1 MLKYFSILPNYFIE
15 FTITRMNRQEQFL
28 KLQGQTNQA
37 PYLIDVEKAE
47 GIYIWDKSGK
57 RYMDMIAGV
66 AVTNVGHRHP
76 RIIEA
81 IKNQLDKHL
90 HVMVYGEYIQDA
102 QLDLANNLASIL
114 PKSLSCSY
122 IVNSG
127 TEANEAA
134 IKLAKRYTGRSEI
147 ISCRL
152 SYHGSTHGSLSV
164 TGNETKKARYR
175 PLLPLVKFIEFNNI
189 ESLEL
194 ITDKSACVIIE
205 TIQGDAGLR
214 EPTQKFITA
223 LRHKCTK
230 TGALLI
236 LDEVQVGMGRT
247 GKMFA
252 FEHYN
257 IKPDILTL
265 GKGLGGGMPIGA
277 FISSHKIM
285 HELTHNPMLGHITTF
300 GGHPVNCA
308 AANACIDVL
317 KAENWI
323 AESHSNGEFLA
334 DMLLQNDEV
343 LEVRQKGLF
352 FAVEMGSFD
361 RVKLVVD
368 KCLEKGLIGFWFLST
383 PTAFRLSP
391 PLSITKAELATAGQ
405 LILEAILETKA

>member
-1 MLKYFSILPNYFIE
+1 M
-15 FTITRMNRQEQFL
+15 TRQEQFL
-28 KLQGQTNQA
+28 KLQGQTNES
-37 PYLIDVEKAE
+37 PYLIDVDRAE

-57 RYMDMIAGV
+57 KYMDMIAGV
-66 AVTNVGHRHP
+66 AVTNIGHRHP
-76 RIIEA
+76 KVIEA
-81 IKNQLDKHL
+81 IQNQMDKHL
-90 HVMVYGEYIQDA
+90 HVMVYGEYIQDS
-102 QLDLANNLASIL
+102 QLALANNLNSIL
-114 PKSLSCSY
+114 PESLNCSY
-122 IVNSG
+122 VVNSG

-147 ISCRL
+147 ISCKQ

-164 TGNETKKARYR
+164 TGNESKKVKYR

-189 ESLEL
+189 ESLDI
-194 ITDKSACVIIE
+194 ITQQSACVIIE

-214 EPTQKFITA
+214 EPTQQFISA
-223 LRHKCTK
+223 LRKKCDD

-236 LDEVQVGMGRT
+236 FDEVQVGMGRT

-257 IKPDILTL
+257 IIPDILTL

-277 FISSHKIM
+277 FIADYDVM
-285 HELTHNPMLGHITTF
+285 YTLTNNPMLGHITTF
-300 GGHPVNCA
+300 GGHPVITA

-317 KAENWI
+317 RAEDWITKADEKGKVLV
-323 AESHSNGEFLA
+323 E
-334 DMLLQNDEV
+334 MLLSNNEI

-352 FAVEMGSFD
+352 FAVEMRSFE

-368 KCLEKGLIGFWFLST
+368 KCLENGLIGFWFLST

-391 PLSITKAELATAGQ
+391 PLSITFEEIKLAAKI
-405 LILEAILETKA
+405 ILEAIKETE

>member
-1 MLKYFSILPNYFIE
+1 
-15 FTITRMNRQEQFL
+15 MNRQEQFL
-28 KLQGQTNQA
+28 KLQGQTNQS
-37 PYLIDVEKAE
+37 PYLIDVDKAE
-47 GIYIWDKSGK
+47 GVYIWDKSGK
-57 RYMDMIAGV
+57 RYMDMISGV
-66 AVTNVGHRHP
+66 AVTNIGHRHP
-76 RIIEA
+76 KVIEA

-90 HVMVYGEYIQDA
+90 HVMVYGEYIQDS
-102 QLDLANNLASIL
+102 QLALANNLASIL
-114 PKSLSCSY
+114 PESLSCSY

-147 ISCRL
+147 ISCEL

-164 TGNETKKARYR
+164 TGNETKKSKYR

-194 ITDKSACVIIE
+194 ITEKSACVIIE

-214 EPTQKFITA
+214 EPTLEFITK
-223 LRHKCTK
+223 LRDKCNE

-257 IKPDILTL
+257 ILPDILTL

-285 HELTHNPMLGHITTF
+285 YELTYNPMLGHITTF

-317 KAENWI
+317 KSEKWI
-323 AESHSNGEFLA
+323 SEADEKGKFLA
-334 DMLLQNDEV
+334 NMFLTNDEV
-343 LEVRQKGLF
+343 IEVRQKGLF
-352 FAVEMGSFD
+352 FAVEMGSFE

-368 KCLEKGLIGFWFLST
+368 KCLEKGVIGFWFLST

-391 PLSITKAELATAGQ
+391 PLSITKEELVTAGQ
-405 LILEAILETKA
+405 LILEAITETKT